1 MLEVCDTVHVLNLER
16 IERQTL
22 ADRQVVMAAI
32 AAGAKDMTLPSVQE
46 AWDCYEEALVSMP
59 AAVDQ
64 ERLILL
70 QSLGLA

>member
-1 MLEVCDTVHVLNLER
+1 M
-16 IERQTL
+16 
-22 ADRQVVMAAI
+22 DRQVVMTAI

-46 AWDCYEEALVSMP
+46 AWDDYEEALVSVP

-64 ERLILL
+64 SRLLLL